1 MPVFPAP
8 FLDTIGVY
16 PDLLGDVRTWLRA
29 HPFLTALS
37 GRAFFRI
44 PDKTVFP
51 LLRLYDAGTTKQP
64 GEVPIVNGLV
74 GIDVWGEI
82 GVSGATYGDVG
93 EIARAV
99 AAAFD
104 LLPAGT
110 LIGAGTVVLNSE
122 SGTIVDSPDPDT
134 GAPRKVLT
142 AALMARALTAN
153 G

>member
-1 MPVFPAP
+1 MTFPAP

-29 HPFLTALS
+29 HPFLTAVT
-37 GRAFFRI
+37 GRVFFRI
-44 PDKTVFP
+44 PDTAVFP
-51 LLRLYDAGTTKQP
+51 LIRIYDAGTTKQP
-64 GEVPIVNGLV
+64 GEVPIVNSLV
-74 GIDVWGEI
+74 GVDVWGA
-82 GVSGATYGDVG
+82 VKVAGATYADVDT
-93 EIARAV
+93 ITRAV

-110 LIGAGTVVLNSE
+110 LIGTGTVILNSE
-122 SGTIVDSPDPDT
+122 SGTTVDSPDPDT